1 MRVLLLLMLSVIGI
15 AGHPADAFAQEAPVP
30 VPAPVPATAAHVA
43 HQQAVESATAA
54 VDQLDDSALQ
64 IPVAKLDFKP
74 QQAAIPGA
82 NGSMAFSSPIVCS
95 PSGIPFVTFIEPS
108 DFGPQTIYSL
118 DPKGG
123 HAFSVKE
130 VPGLYD
136 TNFIHGYFVSDSVVG
151 ILVNGTKDS
160 KVAPN
165 TVSIGPK
172 LPPRHIYTGEHHDY
186 LVEFD
191 ISGNYKTTL
200 ELPERYQFRR
210 LAALQDDTLLALA
223 YDPANLVP
231 MLFLLDSG
239 GNIIRTLQIPA
250 EMVTS
255 PEIVTGQSGDIGK
268 QIRAA
273 GSLSWWI
280 FAPTRNRVLLYQAHS
295 KSPVLEVGAGGAVRE
310 VPLHSPKGYVLESVL
325 SANDRW
331 IMRFRKESLSD
342 AGAIDARPEAN
353 NYVLYE
359 VDSSDGSLRRRIEV
373 EGGLLSSL
381 ACEQDGVFTAF
392 SVDGEKVTLATADLP
407 R

>member
-1 MRVLLLLMLSVIGI
+1 M
-15 AGHPADAFAQEAPVP
+15 AFASPV
-30 VPAPVPATAAHVA
+30 
-43 HQQAVESATAA
+43 
-54 VDQLDDSALQ
+54 
-64 IPVAKLDFKP
+64 I
-74 QQAAIPGA
+74 
-82 NGSMAFSSPIVCS
+82 CS
-95 PSGIPFVTFIEPS
+95 PSGIPFVTFIEPT

-123 HAFSVKE
+123 HAFSVKTI
-130 VPGLYD
+130 PGLYD

-151 ILVNGTKDS
+151 ILVRATKDD

-165 TVSIGPK
+165 TVSMGPS
-172 LPPRHIYTGEHHDY
+172 LPARHVYTGEHHDY

-191 ISGNYKTTL
+191 KSGNFKKTL
-200 ELPERYQFRR
+200 ELPERYEYRR
-210 LAALQDDTLLALA
+210 LAALPDDTLLALA

-231 MLFLLDSG
+231 MLLLLDSG
-239 GNIIRTLQIPA
+239 GNVIRTLQIPA

-255 PEIVTGQSGDIGK
+255 PEIVAGQSGDIGK
-268 QIRAA
+268 QINAA

-280 FAPTRNRVLLYQAHS
+280 FAPTRKRILLYQAHT

-310 VPLHSPKGYVLESVL
+310 VPLHSPKGYVLDGVL

-331 IMRFRKESLSD
+331 IMRFRRESLSD
-342 AGAIDARPEAN
+342 SGAIDARPEAN

-359 VDSSDGSLRRRIEV
+359 VDSSDGSLRRKIEV
-373 EGGLLSSL
+373 DRGLFHSI

-392 SVDGEKVTLATADLP
+392 SVDGDKVTLETADLA